1 MECNLRKAL
10 MYWGIALLILLTLFP
25 LAGAENLY
33 DSVIRIHILANSD
46 SPEDQEL
53 KLAVRDEILQYAE
66 DNFPKST
73 SREVAEE
80 ALEAQLEEIA
90 TVAEQVLA
98 GKGCPEKVE
107 VSLSEE
113 YYPTREYEGLSLP
126 QGQYL
131 SLQVKIG
138 SAEGQNWWC
147 ILFPPVCTRSAM
159 APEDALAEVG
169 MNEENIK
176 TVIGE
181 GADYRY
187 RFRCIEL
194 WEGAKKKFQS
204 LF

>member
-1 MECNLRKAL
+1 MERSLTKAL
-10 MYWGIALLILLTLFP
+10 IYWGIALLILLILSP

-33 DSVIRIHILANSD
+33 DSVIRIHVLANSD

-66 DNFPKST
+66 DHFPKGT
-73 SREVAEE
+73 SREDAKEE
-80 ALEAQLEEIA
+80 LQAQLEEIA
-90 TVAEQVLA
+90 TIAEDVLA
-98 GKGCPEKVE
+98 EKGCPEEVE
-107 VSLSEE
+107 VCLSEE

-126 QGQYL
+126 QGKYL

-138 SAEGQNWWC
+138 TAEGQNWWC

-176 TVIGE
+176 TVIGD